1 MSNASSSSSTSNRMV
16 SFINSVRSRRSVSPV
31 VQRLLE
37 LCVHYQQQEQNNQNN
52 VSLPSS
58 SSPNINPTDLNK
70 QSTKKIKSLLKQ
82 INKSKRNSSIEEL
95 ERAILHKDSRTRCVT
110 IPRSSDST
118 HEQSSRSNPVVE
130 YCRLWRWPDLF
141 NQNELKPVDY
151 CPNAFHYTLDNICIN
166 PYHYERVP
174 SIYSVYVPLLP
185 PEAMQNIP
193 DLHSSLMKETT
204 INQIPENKTYEVPF
218 QQQQQQQPSPAA
230 LSPES
235 VNSPDSFHSPSSGIN
250 NDETTMS
257 MDLDIMPITSSLT
270 TNFSHEQNCP
280 HEQVLFQEP
289 REWCRI
295 SYYEMSNRVGE
306 QYLATQSQVI
316 IDGYTHPSNAER
328 FCLGGLTN
336 IERTM
341 EIDKARRYIGR
352 GVKLF
357 HIRGNVFAE
366 CLSDNPVFVQSPIA
380 NKRFSWHPA
389 TVCKIPPNVRLQIF
403 DSDEFTQI
411 LASAIHEGY
420 ESVYNLRNMCI
431 LRMSLVKGWGVE
443 YRRQSVTT
451 TPCWIEIFLDG
462 PLKWLDTVL
471 FTMHGPSQSITS
483 VS

>member
-16 SFINSVRSRRSVSPV
+16 SFINSVRSKRSVSPIA
-31 VQRLLE
+31 QRLLE

-52 VSLPSS
+52 ILLPSS
-58 SSPNINPTDLNK
+58 SNINPIDLNK
-70 QSTKKIKSLLKQ
+70 QSTKKIKNLLKQ
-82 INKSKRNSSIEEL
+82 INKSKRNGSVEEF
-95 ERAILHKDSRTRCVT
+95 ERAILHRDSRTRCIT
-110 IPRSSDST
+110 IPRSSDIT
-118 HEQSSRSNPVVE
+118 HEQLSKSNPVVE
-130 YCRLWRWPDLF
+130 YCRLWRWPDLA
-141 NQNELKPVDY
+141 NSNELKPVDY

-185 PEAMQNIP
+185 PETMQNIP
-193 DLHSSLMKETT
+193 DLRSSSIKESI
-204 INQIPENKTYEVPF
+204 INQIPENKTYEAPF
-218 QQQQQQQPSPAA
+218 LQQQQQQQELSPTA

-235 VNSPDSFHSPSSGIN
+235 INSPDSFHSPSSGIN
-250 NDETTMS
+250 NDENIETTIP
-257 MDLDIMPITSSLT
+257 MDLDIVQTIPQEE
-270 TNFSHEQNCP
+270 NFP
-280 HEQVLFQEP
+280 HEQVIFQEP

-316 IDGYTHPSNAER
+316 IDGYTHPSDAER

-336 IERTM
+336 IQRTM

-380 NKRFSWHPA
+380 NKKLSWHPA
-389 TVCKIPPNVRLQIF
+389 TVCRIPPNVRWQIF

-411 LASAIHEGY
+411 LASAVHEGY

-431 LRMSLVKGWGVE
+431 IRMSLVKGWGVE
-443 YRRQSVTT
+443 YRRQSVTN

-462 PLKWLDTVL
+462 PLKWLDRVL
-471 FTMHGPSQSITS
+471 FTMHGPNQSITS

>member
-1 MSNASSSSSTSNRMV
+1 MSNTSSTTPSTSNRMV
-16 SFINSVRSRRSVSPV
+16 SFINSVRSKRSVSPIA
-31 VQRLLE
+31 QRLLE

-52 VSLPSS
+52 VLLPSS
-58 SSPNINPTDLNK
+58 SNVNPIDLNK
-70 QSTKKIKSLLKQ
+70 QSTKKIKTLLKQ
-82 INKSKRNSSIEEL
+82 VNKSKRNGSVEEL
-95 ERAILHKDSRTRCVT
+95 ERAILHKDSKTRCVT
-110 IPRSSDST
+110 IPRSSDAT

-151 CPNAFHYTLDNICIN
+151 CPNAFHYALDNICIN

-193 DLHSSLMKETT
+193 DLRSSSIKETI
-204 INQIPENKTYEVPF
+204 INQIPENKTYETPF
-218 QQQQQQQPSPAA
+218 QQQQHPSPAT

-235 VNSPDSFHSPSSGIN
+235 VNSPDSLHSPSSGIN
-250 NDETTMS
+250 NDENIETIMP
-257 MDLDIMPITSSLT
+257 MDLDIAPT
-270 TNFSHEQNCP
+270 TLSNPSQEQNCP
-280 HEQVLFQEP
+280 HEQVSFQEP

-306 QYLATQSQVI
+306 QYLAAQSQVI
-316 IDGYTHPSNAER
+316 IDGYTHPSDAER

-389 TVCKIPPNVRLQIF
+389 TVCRIPPNVRLQIF

-411 LASAIHEGY
+411 LATAIHEGY

-431 LRMSLVKGWGVE
+431 IRMSLVKGWGVE
-443 YRRQSVTT
+443 YRRQSVTN

-471 FTMHGPSQSITS
+471 FTMRGPSQSITS